1 MELQPVTVDDLPAF
15 LKENPKVAM
24 ILLKNLS
31 GRIREK
37 TSDYIDVLKFASDYV
52 KLNSSELAKT
62 ENWKDMMALASY
74 YNLLQTQ
81 PYMMH

>member
-1 MELQPVTVDDLPAF
+1 MPGGDIQQHPQGRRCAQY
-15 LKENPKVAM
+15 VAM
-24 ILLKNLS
+24 VILKNLS

-62 ENWKDMMALASY
+62 ENWKEMMALASY